1 VIRKYRLLDTN
12 IASYLIKRRYPS
24 VRARYLE
31 FDQSEVG
38 MSVVSKAEILYGLRL
53 LESEHHL
60 HAASE
65 RFFSDIAILPWVEAA
80 AAPYAEFKH
89 RLERAGKVIGAMDQ
103 MIAAHAVAIGAILVT
118 NNVRHFEW
126 LAPDVEIENWVD
138 TSG

>member
-1 VIRKYRLLDTN
+1 VTRKYRLIDTN

-38 MSVVSKAEILYGLRL
+38 MSMVSKAEILCGLRL
-53 LESEHHL
+53 LESDHHL

-65 RFFSDIAILPWVEAA
+65 RFFGDIAILPWVESAA
-80 AAPYAEFKH
+80 GPYAEFKL
-89 RLERAGKVIGAMDQ
+89 RLERAGKVIGVMDQ
-103 MIAAHAVAIGAILVT
+103 MIAAHSVAIEAILVT

-126 LAPDVEIENWVD
+126 LAPDVEIENWVKP
-138 TSG
+138 SG